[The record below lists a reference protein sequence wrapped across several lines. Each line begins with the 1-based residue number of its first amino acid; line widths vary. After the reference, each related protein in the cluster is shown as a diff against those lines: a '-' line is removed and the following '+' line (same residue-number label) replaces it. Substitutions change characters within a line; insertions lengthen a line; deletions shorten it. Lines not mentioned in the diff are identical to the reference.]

1 MLYQGYVLLNDQFM
15 LIPRKFSDYLYDL
28 NTKVVQ
34 KGVYCLGGPD
44 VETWKCDKQLL
55 QSKGE
60 PSEQANVFLCLT
72 S

>member
-1 MLYQGYVLLNDQFM
+1 MLQGYVLLNDQFM
-15 LIPRKFSDYLYDL
+15 LIPRKFSDYIYDL
-28 NTKVVQ
+28 DTKVVQ

-60 PSEQANVFLCLT
+60 LVL
-72 S
+72 

>member
-1 MLYQGYVLLNDQFM
+1 M
-15 LIPRKFSDYLYDL
+15 LIPRKFSDYIYDL
-28 NTKVVQ
+28 DTKVVQ

-60 PSEQANVFLCLT
+60 SERQALMYH
-72 S
+72 

>member
-1 MLYQGYVLLNDQFM
+1 M

-60 PSEQANVFLCLT
+60 WHGTAGLRLFIAQLT
-72 S
+72 ST